1 MEITC
6 TVHASPPADV
16 SKEFEENQDFLGLA
30 HQRIQVF
37 KLMMGWNKKK
47 IIKKVLKIFC
57 SGKLV
62 QKRRA
67 TSR

>member
-6 TVHASPPADV
+6 TVHASPRAEV

-37 KLMMGWNKKK
+37 KLMMGWNKK

-57 SGKLV
+57 SGELV

-67 TSR
+67 TSC